1 MLPNKFTEAILLIAA
16 AASIILAVWEISH
29 LLG

>member
-1 MLPNKFTEAILLIAA
+1 MLPNKFAEAILLIAA
-16 AASIILAVWEISH
+16 AASIILAGWKIPH